1 MKKLLLLFFAASLIV
16 SPALADDKTKAS
28 KAKFVIPEFKAVDI
42 DGNDFDL
49 AKLKGK
55 VVLVD
60 FWATWCIPCLKE
72 IPKLR
77 KMHKALHEKGFV
89 IVGVANNSKDDLT
102 SFFESNKKVPW
113 TSVADEKN
121 VVSKDFKVAKWPTTV
136 LIDRKGKLLGVDLSP
151 VEMLNKIVTELD
163 LESDPSKTL
172 SAALKELKAEAVAHE
187 KAAHEKDAH

>member
-121 VVSKDFKVAKWPTTV
+121 VVSKDFKVC
-136 LIDRKGKLLGVDLSP
+136 LLYTSP
-151 VEMLNKIVTELD
+151 SPRD
-163 LESDPSKTL
+163 ATL
-172 SAALKELKAEAVAHE
+172 SRMPSSA
-187 KAAHEKDAH
+187 